1 MDSLPIIDLELGLNN
16 VTHQELEQNLKKK
29 QNKYINIDFN
39 FNFYTSINHF
49 SNKTNKEINSKLFK
63 LMKKAAFIILDDI
76 NIVEYYVYEKR
87 YIELY
92 TSYVKKYYLRFNN
105 NLFYKVERKYDLI
118 YGNQI
123 DDEKITLYDTLN
135 EFIFDYES
143 V

>member
-1 MDSLPIIDLELGLNN
+1 MDSLPIIDLELGLND
-16 VTHQELEQNLKKK
+16 VKHQELEQNLKKK

-87 YIELY
+87 YIEGEADFLIKNKSYLY
-92 TSYVKKYYLRFNN
+92 SRATWFSVEAYVPLTKSIYNFSAARIIVGISNYYLGSRQ
-105 NLFYKVERKYDLI
+105 
-118 YGNQI
+118 G
-123 DDEKITLYDTLN
+123 
-135 EFIFDYES
+135 
-143 V
+143 